1 MFKKN
6 TDYMYNLYVD
16 GVYKLKNN
24 NAKIEDFKLSR
35 GAHVAKAE
43 QVTGVFL
50 FRRVETWDFE
60 VSCGK

>member
-1 MFKKN
+1 
-6 TDYMYNLYVD
+6 MYNLYVD

-24 NAKIEDFKLSR
+24 NTKIEDFKLSR
-35 GAHVAKAE
+35 GARVAKAE